1 MAPARRRI
9 PALTAALSKRR
20 AALEGLVAGSA
31 GPPSGERLHDLRV
44 VLRRIVSL
52 ARLTQDLP
60 RARSGA
66 ALKSAARDLRRALSA
81 RRTHG
86 RFRLAVPATPARG
99 RLGGRF
105 RRDARRRASAE
116 RLAAR
121 FERDAGA
128 AATPERLEALLSI
141 LREEFAARD
150 AAVAALSSP
159 LADTDGGRLERRLE
173 RAIVKRLSR
182 RARRLLDRG
191 VPVDGNL
198 HDARIDARDLR
209 YGLEFA
215 ALPGANRLLPLLEK
229 FQETAGL
236 AHDRAEL
243 IALVR
248 KTAGALPAPRRREAL
263 RLLPPLLA
271 DAERTL
277 SKAQS
282 AARTLLACLKSVA
295 GRW

>member
-1 MAPARRRI
+1 VAPARRRI

-20 AALEGLVAGSA
+20 AALEALVAGSA
-31 GPPSGERLHDLRV
+31 GPPSGDRLHDLRV
-44 VLRRIVSL
+44 VLRRIISL
-52 ARLTQDLP
+52 ARLTQDVP

-86 RFRLAVPATPARG
+86 VAAELLRA
-99 RLGGRF
+99 RF
-105 RRDARRRASAE
+105 RRDARRRPSAE

-121 FERDAGA
+121 FEHDAGA
-128 AATPERLEALLSI
+128 AATPERLEALLST

-173 RAIVKRLSR
+173 KAIVKRLSR
-182 RARRLLDRG
+182 RARRLLERG
-191 VPVDGNL
+191 VPEEGNL

-229 FQETAGL
+229 FQEAAGL

-271 DAERTL
+271 DAERRL

-282 AARTLLACLKSVA
+282 AARVLLASLRKTV
-295 GRW
+295 GHW